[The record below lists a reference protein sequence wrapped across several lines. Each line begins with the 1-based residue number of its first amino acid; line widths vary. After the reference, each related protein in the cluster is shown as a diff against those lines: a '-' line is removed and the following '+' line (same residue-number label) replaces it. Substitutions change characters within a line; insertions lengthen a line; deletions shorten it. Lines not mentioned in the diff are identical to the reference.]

1 MENLVTTTNPSSSPI
16 KHPVTQEQIDDILDN
31 ELKEYMFPVKPL
43 YNSRI
48 RANGITKGEIYK
60 WGQLKRIV
68 SIEIGKQDKPDRE
81 FLVDTLLHE
90 YYEADIM
97 RKQYDIEFYKKLYRA
112 GDEKRHAWINSQIS
126 EFFEKWRSN
135 HELGRY

>member
-1 MENLVTTTNPSSSPI
+1 MSSVRY
-16 KHPVTQEQIDDILDN
+16 PVTQELIDDILNN
-31 ELKEYMFPVKPL
+31 ELKGFNFPVKPV

-81 FLVDTLLHE
+81 FLIDTMLHE
-90 YYEADIM
+90 YYEAYVM
-97 RKQYDIEFYKKLYRA
+97 KRQYDEDFYTKLYKS
-112 GDEKRHAWINSQIS
+112 GDKKRHEWIDEQIS
-126 EFFEKWRSN
+126 AFFK
-135 HELGRY
+135 ELEE

>member
-1 MENLVTTTNPSSSPI
+1 MENEIISTNTNVSSI
-16 KHPVTQEQIDDILDN
+16 RYPVTQELIDDILNN
-31 ELKEYMFPVKPL
+31 ELKNFDFPVKPV

-68 SIEIGKQDKPDRE
+68 SIEIGKQDKPDRA
-81 FLVDTLLHE
+81 FLIDTMLHE

-97 RKQYDIEFYKKLYRA
+97 KKQFNEDFFTKLYKS
-112 GDEKRHAWINSQIS
+112 GDKKRHEWIDEQIS
-126 EFFEKWRSN
+126 TFFK
-135 HELGRY
+135 ELEEYI